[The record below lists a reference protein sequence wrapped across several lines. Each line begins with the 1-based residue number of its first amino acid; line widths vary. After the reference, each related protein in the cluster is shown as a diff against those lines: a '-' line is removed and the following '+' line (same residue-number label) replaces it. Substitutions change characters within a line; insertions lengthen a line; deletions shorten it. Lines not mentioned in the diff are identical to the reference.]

1 MRCVMCGHNPL
12 RAGTVDE
19 TVLVGTLRF
28 IAQLPA
34 LVCPSC
40 GEDLVS
46 AETMRGLEQG
56 VAEALACDGVRTPE
70 AFRYMRKAIGL
81 KAVDVA
87 ELLDVTPETVS
98 RWENGERQPETRAAK
113 LLGLMVLDYKAG
125 RAEIQ
130 QYLRSLVKERT
141 APPTTGRRLHIPPQH
156 A

>member
-1 MRCVMCGHNPL
+1 M
-12 RAGTVDE
+12 DE
-19 TVLVGTLRF
+19 TVLVGELRF

-34 LVCPSC
+34 MVCPGC

-46 AETMRGLEQG
+46 AETLRGLERG
-56 VAEALACDGVRTPE
+56 VAEALARDGARTPE

-81 KAVDVA
+81 KAMDVA

-113 LLGLMVLDYKAG
+113 LLGILVIDHSAG

-130 QYLRSLVKERT
+130 TYLQSLRKDRP
-141 APPTTGRRLHIPPQH
+141 APPTERRLHLPAQLLPH
-156 A
+156 PA